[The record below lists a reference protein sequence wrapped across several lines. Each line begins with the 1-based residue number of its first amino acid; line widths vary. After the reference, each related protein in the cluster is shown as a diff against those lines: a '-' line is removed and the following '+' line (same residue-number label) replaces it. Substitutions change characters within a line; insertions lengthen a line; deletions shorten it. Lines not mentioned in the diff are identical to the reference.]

1 MIIVNSSNII
11 IMETKEKA
19 ILETILPEG
28 TLEWFDILEGRK
40 DKENIYI
47 VLQEKNIPPL
57 IKKDK
62 SKKVTAVDFKEITIT
77 DFPIR

>member
-19 ILETILPEG
+19 ILEIILPEG
-28 TLEWFDILEGRK
+28 TLELFDILEGRK